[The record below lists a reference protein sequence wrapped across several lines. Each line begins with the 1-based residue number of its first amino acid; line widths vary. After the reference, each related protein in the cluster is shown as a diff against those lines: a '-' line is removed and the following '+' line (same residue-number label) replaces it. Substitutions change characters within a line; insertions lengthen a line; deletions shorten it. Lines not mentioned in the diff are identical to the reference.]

1 MALLRV
7 GVWFGLG
14 ALFALAVSLALAA
27 TLVAA
32 GTWALLRA
40 ITRVAPL
47 GRA

>member
-7 GVWFGLG
+7 GVWLGLA

-40 ITRVAPL
+40 FAPGAPL
-47 GRA
+47 GRP

>member
-7 GVWFGLG
+7 GVWFGLV
-14 ALFALAVSLALAA
+14 ALFALAVLLALAA

-40 ITRVAPL
+40 FTRVW
-47 GRA
+47 G